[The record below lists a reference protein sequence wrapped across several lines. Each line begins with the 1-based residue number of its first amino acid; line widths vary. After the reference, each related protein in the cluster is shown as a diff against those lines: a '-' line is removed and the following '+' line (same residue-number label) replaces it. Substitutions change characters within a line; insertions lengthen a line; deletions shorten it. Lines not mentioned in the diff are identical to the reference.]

1 MAICVTNEGRNIK
14 WKHILAIGLSA
25 AMVMST
31 VLKEGT
37 IVYANTEMDAI
48 SQGGKTFEAAGIQVE
63 DGENPEGAFSN
74 CTSLKKFDFS
84 DVSRIEKLAFYNCSS
99 LENIKIPDTANTIPE
114 GAFYGCSNLKNI
126 EIPENIKTIGKSAFT
141 GCSEIT
147 TLKIP
152 GSVTEIGETAFAK
165 CIGLEELDIEEGV
178 QTVAEAAFADC
189 SNLKTIILPKSVSS
203 FAKNFIIDF
212 SPVKRNSS
220 NYCEVRKKNYKVQNY
235 SKIN

>member
-1 MAICVTNEGRNIK
+1 MK

-25 AMVMST
+25 AMVMCT

-48 SQGGKTFEAAGIQVE
+48 SHGGKTFEAAGIQVE
-63 DGENPEGAFSN
+63 DGENPEGAFSD

-99 LENIKIPDTANTIPE
+99 LENLKIPDTANTIPE
-114 GAFYGCSNLKNI
+114 GAF
-126 EIPENIKTIGKSAFT
+126 
-141 GCSEIT
+141 
-147 TLKIP
+147 
-152 GSVTEIGETAFAK
+152 
-165 CIGLEELDIEEGV
+165 
-178 QTVAEAAFADC
+178 ADRF
-189 SNLKTIILPKSVSS
+189 NLKTIILPKSVSS